1 MRILCTIALFVM
13 CTFGMSPVESRL
25 DQQMRAWQRRLR
37 LDDWTL
43 RVQVVRQQELD
54 RNTWGNAEW
63 DPVKKTGTIKVLDP
77 QDYNLKGAELRQDME
92 CTIVHE
98 LVHIRIAPLDANDYE
113 IREEIVNS
121 IMNGLLNRPCPN

>member
-1 MRILCTIALFVM
+1 
-13 CTFGMSPVESRL
+13 MSPVESRL

-37 LDDWTL
+37 LDDWSL

>member
-1 MRILCTIALFVM
+1 
-13 CTFGMSPVESRL
+13 
-25 DQQMRAWQRRLR
+25 
-37 LDDWTL
+37 
-43 RVQVVRQQELD
+43 
-54 RNTWGNAEW
+54 
-63 DPVKKTGTIKVLDP
+63 
-77 QDYNLKGAELRQDME
+77 ME